1 MEKRKISNIV
11 NIGKWE
17 EVDALELS
25 SITKNSDDTTKLN
38 GIIVRGYEMRFSKVN
53 GNLER
58 YEKGCL
64 DEFIKT
70 YFVKNKLN
78 MPITIQHDERQPVG
92 KVLLIETNSVG
103 FYVVAY
109 IPKGVANYE
118 HIKTLLANGIL
129 QGFSKE
135 GFTDDYE
142 MVYKK
147 DGSFDFMKIKKMNVL
162 AVSLV
167 TTPANA
173 LNFEKADEIKNE
185 LVFRTEE
192 QEETPKGISHFFKS

>member
-1 MEKRKISNIV
+1 MERKKITNIV

-17 EVDALELS
+17 EVDSLELS

-38 GIIVRGYEMRFSKVN
+38 GLIVRGYEMKFGKVN
-53 GNLER
+53 GNLEK

-64 DEFIKT
+64 DDFIED

-109 IPKGVANYE
+109 IPKGIKNYE
-118 HIKTLLANGIL
+118 HVKTLLANGIL

-135 GFTDDYE
+135 GWTDDYE
-142 MVYKK
+142 YICKK
-147 DGSFDFMKIKKMNVL
+147 NGEFDYMKVNKMSVL
-162 AVSLV
+162 GVSLV

-185 LVFRTEE
+185 LVFKKEE
-192 QEETPKGISHFFKS
+192 EPKGISHFFKK

>member
-1 MEKRKISNIV
+1 MEKKKITNIV

-17 EVDALELS
+17 EVDSLELS
-25 SITKNSDDTTKLN
+25 SITKKSDDTTKLN
-38 GIIVRGYEMRFSKVN
+38 GLIVRGYEMKFGKVN
-53 GNLER
+53 GNLEK

-64 DEFIKT
+64 DDFIEN

-109 IPKGVANYE
+109 IPKGIQNYE

-135 GFTDDYE
+135 GWTDDYE
-142 MVYKK
+142 YIYKK
-147 DGSFDFMKIKKMNVL
+147 DGSFDFMKINKMSVL
-162 AVSLV
+162 GVSLV

-185 LVFRTEE
+185 LVFKKEE
-192 QEETPKGISHFFKS
+192 EPKGISHFFKK

>member
-1 MEKRKISNIV
+1 MERKKITNIV

-17 EVDALELS
+17 EVDSLELS

-38 GIIVRGYEMRFSKVN
+38 GLIVRGYEMKFGKVN
-53 GNLER
+53 GNLEK

-64 DEFIKT
+64 DEFLEN

-109 IPKGVANYE
+109 IPKGIQNYD

-135 GFTDDYE
+135 GWTDDYE
-142 MVYKK
+142 FIYKK
-147 DGSFDFMKIKKMNVL
+147 NGDFDYMKVNKMSVL
-162 AVSLV
+162 GVSLV

-185 LVFRTEE
+185 LIFKKEE
-192 QEETPKGISHFFKS
+192 EPKGISHFFKK